1 MTRHT
6 SRALRPRPGFTLA
19 ELLLSLTIT
28 ITIFASAVP
37 FFTLQMRQ
45 LQQNLA
51 RADAQQTARFAQTT
65 VDRELRNIG
74 IAVTGMQSS
83 QGIPRPQP
91 KIVQADG
98 FAVTFNTN
106 LVANDTL
113 DMNAVYYDPNVPA
126 GLTTALASK
135 NAITL
140 PLSVKAYPDYVYRD
154 ENGLLST
161 AETVSYWASKDSTA
175 TATDEY
181 VMFRRVNDG
190 PVSVVARGLRVPA
203 GQALFKYRRLFSTG
217 IIDSVPQSAL
227 PILWDATNSVADSL
241 RTVTLSVRGVFHGFD
256 LRNRA
261 TSVERYVSAQTN
273 LANIGL
279 AQRSACGDTP
289 LNPGSPTAT
298 LVLTPG
304 GATDRVRLT
313 FGSSADEAAGEK
325 DVERYAVFRR
335 AVGFPW
341 DEPIAVV
348 GKAGGPY
355 LWEDFDIQAGT
366 QFQYGVAAQD
376 CSPANSSIMSS
387 AAVTH

>member
-1 MTRHT
+1 MPLSSAPNARRH
-6 SRALRPRPGFTLA
+6 GFTLA

-28 ITIFASAVP
+28 VTIFAAAVP

-74 IAVTGMQSS
+74 IAVTGMQAA

-91 KIVQADG
+91 KIVQAAA
-98 FAVTFNTN
+98 FSVTFNTN
-106 LVANDTL
+106 LVASDTI
-113 DMNAVYYDPNVPA
+113 DMNAVYYDPNVPPQ
-126 GLTTALASK
+126 LTTALATT

-140 PLSVKAYPDYVYRD
+140 PLSAKAYPDYVYRD

-161 AETVSYWASKDSTA
+161 AETLSYWASKDSTA
-175 TATDEY
+175 PASDEY

-190 PVSVVARGLRVPA
+190 PVTVVARGLRVPA
-203 GQALFKYRRLFSTG
+203 GQALFKYRRLFSSG
-217 IIDSVPQSAL
+217 IVDSVPQASL
-227 PILWDATNSVADSL
+227 PILWDATNSPADSI

-256 LRNRA
+256 LRNKAA
-261 TSVERYVSAQTN
+261 TVERYVSAQTN

-279 AQRSACGDTP
+279 AQRNACGDTP
-289 LNPGSPTAT
+289 LNPGTPTAVI
-298 LVLTPG
+298 VLTPG

-313 FGSSADEAAGEK
+313 FNASADEAAGEK

-335 AVGFPW
+335 EVGHPW

-366 QFQYGVAAQD
+366 AFQYGVAAQD
-376 CSPANSSIMSS
+376 CSPANSSIMTS
-387 AAVTH
+387 AAVIH